1 MTSLFGRDAS
11 ERGEGPK
18 WIQQLSNN
26 IVYEHS
32 RPNRFYPDSHHI
44 SALYQG
50 KEIGFLEFAEVREKK
65 PELGTWY
72 IMTTRVSG
80 DFRRRGIAS
89 QMLKEAEKHMSGTVT
104 LDSFTGEAEAFWK
117 SQGFKPVPGRGV
129 MADTIRMVKQL

>member
-1 MTSLFGRDAS
+1 
-11 ERGEGPK
+11 
-18 WIQQLSNN
+18 
-26 IVYEHS
+26 
-32 RPNRFYPDSHHI
+32 
-44 SALYQG
+44 LYQG
-50 KEIGFLEFAEVREKK
+50 REIGFLEFAEVREEK

-104 LDSFTGEAEAFWK
+104 LDAFTGEAEAFWK
-117 SQGFKPVPGRGV
+117 SQGFERVPGRGI